1 MNIGQAAQASG
12 VPAKMIR
19 YYESIGLIPSL
30 ARSAGG
36 YREFGDAE
44 LQRLS
49 FIQRG
54 RKLGFSLDHIRS
66 LLELQGKPNR
76 NNSEVKLLALTQ
88 IQDIENRIQELRIM
102 SENLR
107 ELIGLC
113 NDQIY
118 CPIIRSLEDHQ
129 DSAPDCPA
137 SAC

>member
-66 LLELQGKPNR
+66 LLELQGKPDR
-76 NNSEVKLLALTQ
+76 NNSEVK
-88 IQDIENRIQELRIM
+88 
-102 SENLR
+102 
-107 ELIGLC
+107 
-113 NDQIY
+113 
-118 CPIIRSLEDHQ
+118 CPIIRSLENHQ
-129 DSAPDCPA
+129 GSSPDCPA
-137 SAC
+137 SAAEPLNS

>member
-66 LLELQGKPNR
+66 LLELQGKPDR
-76 NNSEVKLLALTQ
+76 NNSEVKSLALTQ
-88 IQDIENRIQELRIM
+88 IQDIENRIQELQNM

-118 CPIIRSLEDHQ
+118 CPIIRSLENHQ
-129 DSAPDCPA
+129 GSSPACPDSA
-137 SAC
+137 